1 MYEFSFEE
9 SSRDI
14 LDSLRRVI
22 QPAAGS
28 TGYPMNTMANTIS
41 QEDYNKAAALIE
53 MREERSVS
61 SPHTIKHK
69 PQNILP
75 YEKYDESMDVHMYVC
90 MCGFV
95 GRVNSNRT

>member
-1 MYEFSFEE
+1 MYEFSFDE

-28 TGYPMNTMANTIS
+28 AGYPMNTMANTIS

-69 PQNILP
+69 TQNILP